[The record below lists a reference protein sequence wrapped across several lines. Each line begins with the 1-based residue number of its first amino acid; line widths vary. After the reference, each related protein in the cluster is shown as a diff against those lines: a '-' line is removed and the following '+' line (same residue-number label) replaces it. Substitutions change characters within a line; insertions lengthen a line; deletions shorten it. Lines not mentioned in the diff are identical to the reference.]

1 MKIRIHISRETI
13 RFECAVQVA
22 LRDAMSLAGI
32 KRVTM
37 INDEIRLQC
46 GNGFFFV
53 RDVQR
58 IYVYVIN

>member
-1 MKIRIHISRETI
+1 
-13 RFECAVQVA
+13 
-22 LRDAMSLAGI
+22 MSLAGI